1 MAGLK
6 DFPKFGALSGLKI
19 LDSGSNIAGPFAGGL
34 LSEAGATVIHF
45 EAPKKPDNQRGWYG
59 YPQNHR
65 NQLSMVADIKTEEG
79 REIFLKLIKW
89 ADIWVESSKG
99 GQYDRLGLSDEFI
112 WSINPKLA
120 ICHVSGYGQT
130 GVPEYITK
138 ASYDAAGQAFSGYM
152 SLNGTDYALKT
163 NPYLSDY
170 VCGLTTCWS
179 MLACYVSTTL
189 TGKGES
195 VDVSQYEALARIT
208 DGRFMQFLTDGVKPP
223 RTGNM
228 DAQAALFSFY
238 TCKDGGVI
246 FIGMNGAEVTK
257 RGYPIIGLPAPGT
270 GDPDFPEGFTG
281 WMINSPVGQRLEKA
295 MQEYV
300 STHTVDEVE
309 AAMMAAQIPN
319 QRVYE
324 LEDCAADPQWQ
335 ARETLTEWDDP
346 MLGHVKGLGFTS
358 KFKRNPSE
366 LWRGAPLFGMDN
378 RDILRDLGYTDE
390 QVQDF
395 YDRGIVGEFDLETTI
410 KRYRLREVIP
420 HMRPD
425 WKGLPENK

>member
-152 SLNGTDYALKT
+152 SLNGIEYALKT

-195 VDVSQYEALARIT
+195 VDVSQYEVL
-208 DGRFMQFLTDGVKPP
+208 GR
-223 RTGNM
+223 
-228 DAQAALFSFY
+228 
-238 TCKDGGVI
+238 
-246 FIGMNGAEVTK
+246 
-257 RGYPIIGLPAPGT
+257 
-270 GDPDFPEGFTG
+270 
-281 WMINSPVGQRLEKA
+281 
-295 MQEYV
+295 
-300 STHTVDEVE
+300 
-309 AAMMAAQIPN
+309 
-319 QRVYE
+319 
-324 LEDCAADPQWQ
+324 
-335 ARETLTEWDDP
+335 
-346 MLGHVKGLGFTS
+346 
-358 KFKRNPSE
+358 
-366 LWRGAPLFGMDN
+366 
-378 RDILRDLGYTDE
+378 
-390 QVQDF
+390 
-395 YDRGIVGEFDLETTI
+395 
-410 KRYRLREVIP
+410 
-420 HMRPD
+420 
-425 WKGLPENK
+425 